1 MAHSLTAVGTNAL
14 LDFDAFAAAE
24 FRMQGLLSPS
34 VDLVQLSK
42 LFRCALSV
50 MLAIMIA
57 VSVALFAWSDR
68 TLLFL
73 TVLKSN
79 AANKPMRKSVALE
92 QSDERSE

>member
-1 MAHSLTAVGTNAL
+1 

-34 VDLVQLSK
+34 TVLVQLSK

-57 VSVALFAWSDR
+57 VSVALLARSDR
-68 TLLFL
+68 TFLFL

-79 AANKPMRKSVALE
+79 AIHKPTRKSVALE
-92 QSDERSE
+92 RSDERSECT